1 MREENPNNFKTFG
14 GLSPDDAKGIK
25 GRRKNQIEN

>member
-14 GLSPDDAKGIK
+14 GLSPEEAKSTK
-25 GRRKNQIEN
+25 DRRKNQIEN